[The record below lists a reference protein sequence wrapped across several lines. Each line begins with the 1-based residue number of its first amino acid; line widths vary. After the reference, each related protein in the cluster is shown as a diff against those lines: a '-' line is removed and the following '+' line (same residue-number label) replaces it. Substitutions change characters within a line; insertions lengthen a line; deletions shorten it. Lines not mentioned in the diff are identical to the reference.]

1 MALHMILVMVS
12 LLPLLE
18 AQNPEHVNITIGDPI
33 TNETLS
39 WLSDKWFFI
48 GAAVLNPD
56 YRQEIQKTQ
65 MVFFNLTPNLIN
77 DTMELR
83 EYHTIDD
90 HCVYNSTHLGIQRE
104 NGTLS
109 KYVGGVKIF
118 ADLIVLKMHGA
129 FMLAF
134 DLKDEKKRGLSLNG
148 RVLPDLVPSSTGLT
162 LDRPPTSH
170 IPTWLPICWT
180 LSQHNPGSL
189 LHCSKK
195 ARYHPGAAGSIP
207 EGCHTRGHG

>member
-1 MALHMILVMVS
+1 MALHMILVMLS

-18 AQNPEHVNITIGDPI
+18 AQNPEHVNITIGEPI

-56 YRQEIQKTQ
+56 YRQEIQKMQ
-65 MVFFNLTPNLIN
+65 MVFFNITPNLIN

-118 ADLIVLKMHGA
+118 ADLIVLRKHGA

-134 DLKDEKKRGLSLNG
+134 DLKDEKKRGLSLNAK
-148 RVLPDLVPSSTGLT
+148 RPDITPELREVFQKAVKHVGMDESEIIFV
-162 LDRPPTSH
+162 D
-170 IPTWLPICWT
+170 W
-180 LSQHNPGSL
+180 
-189 LHCSKK
+189 KK
-195 ARYHPGAAGSIP
+195 DKCGQQEKKQLELEKETKKDP
-207 EGCHTRGHG
+207 EEGQA

>member
-1 MALHMILVMVS
+1 MALHMILVMLS

-18 AQNPEHVNITIGDPI
+18 AQNPEHVNITIGEPI
-33 TNETLS
+33 TNETLG

-56 YRQEIQKTQ
+56 YRQEIQKMQ
-65 MVFFNLTPNLIN
+65 MVFFNITPNLIN

-118 ADLIVLKMHGA
+118 ADLIVLRKHGA

-134 DLKDEKKRGLSLNG
+134 DLKDEKKRGLSLNAK
-148 RVLPDLVPSSTGLT
+148 RPDITPELREVFQKAVKHVGMDESEIIFV
-162 LDRPPTSH
+162 D
-170 IPTWLPICWT
+170 W
-180 LSQHNPGSL
+180 
-189 LHCSKK
+189 KK
-195 ARYHPGAAGSIP
+195 DKCGQQEKKQLELEKETKKDP
-207 EGCHTRGHG
+207 EEGQA

>member
-134 DLKDEKKRGLSLNG
+134 DLKDEKKRGLSLNAK
-148 RVLPDLVPSSTGLT
+148 RPDITPELREVFQKAVTHVGMDESEIIFVDWKK
-162 LDRPPTSH
+162 DR
-170 IPTWLPICWT
+170 C
-180 LSQHNPGSL
+180 SQQEKQQL
-189 LHCSKK
+189 ELEKETKK
-195 ARYHPGAAGSIP
+195 DP
-207 EGCHTRGHG
+207 EEGQA

>member
-1 MALHMILVMVS
+1 MELHTVLVMLS
-12 LLPLLE
+12 LLLLLE
-18 AQNPEHVNITIGDPI
+18 AQNPEHANINIGKPI
-33 TNETLS
+33 INNETLS

-56 YRQEIQKTQ
+56 YRQEIQKMQ
-65 MVFFNLTPNLIN
+65 MVFFNITPNLIN

-118 ADLIVLKMHGA
+118 ADLIVLRKHGA

-134 DLKDEKKRGLSLNG
+134 DLKDEKKRGLSLNAK
-148 RVLPDLVPSSTGLT
+148 RPDITPELREVFQKAVKHVGMDESEIIFV
-162 LDRPPTSH
+162 D
-170 IPTWLPICWT
+170 W
-180 LSQHNPGSL
+180 
-189 LHCSKK
+189 KK
-195 ARYHPGAAGSIP
+195 DKCGQQEKKQLELEKETKKDP
-207 EGCHTRGHG
+207 EEGQA